1 MSINET
7 DSLLN
12 VAKNLD
18 LINQKIEASLKGA
31 NRQRD
36 DVQLIAVSK
45 VQPVEKIEAALVEG
59 HRLFGENRVQEAALK
74 WPALKTKYPNAKLH
88 LIGPLQTNKVKDAIM
103 LFDVIETLDRL
114 KLAEEIKKQ
123 SVKKGSDITCYV
135 QVNTGEEQQKAGVF
149 PAEAE
154 EFVRYCQKT
163 VGLNITGLMC
173 IPPVNEEPALHFS
186 LLAAIAG
193 RLNLPTLSMG
203 MSDDF
208 ETAIAFGATHVRIG
222 SSIFGERAS
231 I

>member
-1 MSINET
+1 MSINEP
-7 DSLLN
+7 DSRLN

-31 NRQRD
+31 NRPRD

-163 VGLNITGLMC
+163 VGLNIKGLMC
-173 IPPVNEEPALHFS
+173 IPPINEEPALHFS

>member
-1 MSINET
+1 MSIKKA
-7 DSLLN
+7 DLQLN

-18 LINQKIEASLKGA
+18 LINQKIEASLKSA
-31 NRQRD
+31 NRQKD
-36 DVQLIAVSK
+36 DVKLIAVSK
-45 VQPVEKIEAALVEG
+45 VQPVEKIEVALVEG
-59 HRLFGENRVQEAALK
+59 HRLFGENRVQEAAIK
-74 WPALKTKYPNAKLH
+74 WPALKIKYPNAKLH

-163 VGLNITGLMC
+163 VGLNIKGLMC
-173 IPPVNEEPALHFS
+173 IPPANEEPALHFS

>member
-1 MSINET
+1 MRINEL
-7 DSLLN
+7 DSRLN

-31 NRQRD
+31 NRQKD
-36 DVQLIAVSK
+36 DVQLLAVSK

-74 WPALKTKYPNAKLH
+74 WPALKTKYPDTKLH

-123 SVKKGSDITCYV
+123 SDKKGSDITCYV

-154 EFVRYCQKT
+154 EFVRHCQET
-163 VGLNITGLMC
+163 VGLNIQGLMC
-173 IPPVNEEPALHFS
+173 IPPINEEPALHFS
-186 LLAAIAG
+186 LLGEIAG
-193 RLNLPTLSMG
+193 KLNLPVLSMG

-208 ETAIAFGATHVRIG
+208 ETAIAFGATHVRVG
-222 SSIFGERAS
+222 SSIFGRRENS
-231 I
+231 

>member
-1 MSINET
+1 MSINKAG
-7 DSLLN
+7 SRLN
-12 VAKNLD
+12 VAKHLD

-74 WPALKTKYPNAKLH
+74 WPALKTKYPDTKLH

-123 SVKKGSDITCYV
+123 SDKKGSDITCYV

-154 EFVRYCQKT
+154 EFVRYCQET
-163 VGLNITGLMC
+163 VGLNIKGLMC

-186 LLAAIAG
+186 LLGEMA
-193 RLNLPTLSMG
+193 RKLNLPVLSMG

-208 ETAIAFGATHVRIG
+208 ETAIALTLIHI
-222 SSIFGERAS
+222 
-231 I
+231 

>member
-1 MSINET
+1 MSINKT
-7 DSLLN
+7 DLQLN

-18 LINQKIEASLKGA
+18 LINQKIEASLKSA
-31 NRQRD
+31 NRQKD
-36 DVQLIAVSK
+36 DVKLIAVSK
-45 VQPVEKIEAALVEG
+45 VQPVEKIEVALVEG

-74 WPALKTKYPNAKLH
+74 WPALKIKYPKAKLH

-149 PAEAE
+149 PADAE

-163 VGLNITGLMC
+163 VGLNIKGLMC
-173 IPPVNEEPALHFS
+173 IPPINEEPALHFS

-222 SSIFGERAS
+222 SSIFGERVS

>member
-1 MSINET
+1 MSINEP
-7 DSLLN
+7 DSRLN

-163 VGLNITGLMC
+163 VGLNIKGLMC
-173 IPPVNEEPALHFS
+173 IPPINEEPALHFS